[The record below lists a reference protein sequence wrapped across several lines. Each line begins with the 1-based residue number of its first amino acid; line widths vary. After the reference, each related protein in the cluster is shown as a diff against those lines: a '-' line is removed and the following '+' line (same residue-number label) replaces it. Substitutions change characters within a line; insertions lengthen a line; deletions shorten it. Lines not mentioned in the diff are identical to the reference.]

1 MISYLKNTKKY
12 CKECVSKNINNTFT
26 YSDNMKIY
34 YLLYHKI
41 SNFQKLT
48 EIEIYLIELLYYNE
62 QIKIIQLLNECIDV
76 LVSYMDL

>member
-1 MISYLKNTKKY
+1 MISSFKNTKIY
-12 CKECVSKNINNTFT
+12 CEECVSKNINYTFT
-26 YSDNMKIY
+26 YSDNMKMF

-48 EIEIYLIELLYYNE
+48 KIDIYLIGLLYYNE